1 MARAGIRDG
10 RWDGPGGA
18 EARFAEAEVSGVD
31 FREARIGLFA
41 AYHSTF
47 EDCDFTGARFAAT
60 HFGLT
65 GAGEGQW
72 DGRRWP
78 QTVYRRCDFTRVRFP
93 TGNTFWGN
101 ARFEQCLFDRAKLRG
116 MSFTHEAEFVA
127 CTFRGKIQDV
137 NFWGRPTDRIEAL
150 GRDLNEFTGNDF
162 TGAELVGVAFRHID
176 LRAQRFP
183 GPPGHAVLDHM
194 SDRVTATLAVV
205 ETWPDSPAKQDIQFH
220 LRFGRE
226 RALQDNADMAL
237 VTDWWIGA
245 EVPPVLRAEV
255 FALLTGYQME

>member
-137 NFWGRPTDRIEAL
+137 NFWG
-150 GRDLNEFTGNDF
+150 
-162 TGAELVGVAFRHID
+162 
-176 LRAQRFP
+176 
-183 GPPGHAVLDHM
+183 GPPTGSRRSDAIAMSSPGTTSPVPNWSASPSGTSTCGRSGSPGHPG
-194 SDRVTATLAVV
+194 TPCWT
-205 ETWPDSPAKQDIQFH
+205 TCQ
-220 LRFGRE
+220 
-226 RALQDNADMAL
+226 
-237 VTDWWIGA
+237 
-245 EVPPVLRAEV
+245 
-255 FALLTGYQME
+255 TG